1 MKNYIAKTGSML
13 VAVLTALVLALSLAG
28 CQKATD
34 KMDEVVNSGLS
45 KVEEAS
51 KSEYGS
57 AQEIV
62 DLYSAKMEKQ
72 AKVLGKELKKEAPAR
87 YQQDGTLAK
96 LLKEKTT
103 VLADLYGK
111 GSAEVSNYIL
121 YSSGNS
127 SQSPTPFV
135 DDLYDAYTDATN
147 ILMDDYQDAL
157 SEVM

>member
-1 MKNYIAKTGSML
+1 MKNYIAKTASAVTALLTAVVMMFSL
-13 VAVLTALVLALSLAG
+13 VA

-127 SQSPTPFV
+127 SQSPTPFA